1 MFCVCYCGH
10 SDKCTWYK
18 SITKD
23 HDKEGGYAE
32 TADSKKTQLQH
43 RTLREGG
50 LHAVAIKSYNDYD
63 VDCLTNPY
71 ISYYYHTCMCLLVLF
86 ILPPVIW

>member
-43 RTLREGG
+43 RTLRGGG
-50 LHAVAIKSYNDYD
+50 LHEVAIKSYNDYD

-71 ISYYYHTCMCLLVLF
+71 ILLLSYMYVLTCS

>member
-32 TADSKKTQLQH
+32 TADSTKTQLQH
-43 RTLREGG
+43 RTLRGGG
-50 LHAVAIKSYNDYD
+50 LHEVAIKSYNDYD

-71 ISYYYHTCMCLLVLF
+71 ILLLSYMYVLTCS